1 MLKEGRIPKAILTDQ
16 GLEFANATFEKIAK
30 MSNIKLIRTKG
41 YHSRM
46 NGAIERFNRTIQ
58 TVLKKI
64 TIIPTEWDEKLQY
77 AVFAYNSCRHEAT
90 GESPHYL
97 MYGRD
102 ARVPMKSD
110 PEERIGNYQTDLDD
124 YKKEQKSAKRWFD
137 EKHRVVSRKYPV
149 VGDRVLMKIPAEKL
163 GARNPKLTNEWK
175 GPYRVVR
182 TTENSAELQII
193 GGNEKLWVPWEQI
206 RKVPKEV
213 PEVNFE
219 TKAGRGK
226 RGRRKTSEKLGKTIE
241 NVEISVD
248 NIVSYRNV
256 IVEGCECPNGP
267 CQVREGSAV
276 ITSVEELA
284 MKIFAR
290 EKTWPQEDHHL
301 LIHAETFKQM
311 LGETEKVEALRKF
324 AKTCPAVAKLVMNEG
339 EIGAK
344 WRTAVNALRNETL
357 ERSKPRKTVLKE
369 KGLLVG
375 PKLGIRSRCTLEYR
389 LAAVEDWVDKFD
401 WSNTESV
408 VFLVEW
414 TGDEKLNKPLG
425 ELVEKLALEVTDV
438 TIVPSRMLCTFDEV
452 QNVTNYWK
460 KTWRTAANV
469 QLVDPMSLIG
479 EKKTP
484 LILSEWKIGSWDRLM
499 EFLKLAVP
507 THRIMARLLKEADVA
522 EPNSKKHKLAN

>member
-1 MLKEGRIPKAILTDQ
+1 
-16 GLEFANATFEKIAK
+16 

-77 AVFAYNSCRHEAT
+77 AVFAYNSFRHEVT

-124 YKKEQKSAKRWFD
+124 YKFRHAEQMNQAQEETRNRIRKEQESAKRWFD
-137 EKHRVVSRKYPV
+137 EKHRVVSRK
-149 VGDRVLMKIPAEKL
+149 
-163 GARNPKLTNEWK
+163 
-175 GPYRVVR
+175 
-182 TTENSAELQII
+182 
-193 GGNEKLWVPWEQI
+193 
-206 RKVPKEV
+206 
-213 PEVNFE
+213 
-219 TKAGRGK
+219 
-226 RGRRKTSEKLGKTIE
+226 
-241 NVEISVD
+241 
-248 NIVSYRNV
+248 NV

-276 ITSVEELA
+276 VTSVEELA

-290 EKTWPQEDHHL
+290 EKAWPQEDQHL

-324 AKTCPAVAKLVMNEG
+324 AKTCPAVAKFVMNEG

-369 KGLLVG
+369 KVLLVG

-401 WSNTESV
+401 WSNTES
-408 VFLVEW
+408 
-414 TGDEKLNKPLG
+414 PLG

-469 QLVDPMSLIG
+469 HVVDPMSLIG

-499 EFLKLAVP
+499 EFLKLAVQ
-507 THRIMARLLKEADVA
+507 THRIMARLLKKADVA
-522 EPNSKKHKLAN
+522 EPSSKKHKLAN